1 MAQNSLFPSATLRIE
16 RLRQTV
22 IGHYFASLEERDG
35 VVGVGGGHD
44 NAGVTNELHQESR
57 CKFDGTD
64 GNIWWLWCQCQGQ
77 ELEGKGLWGHCT
89 RLGAMGANSH
99 HGWCPLMIDE
109 WVVSSDKHVE
119 SEEKQERQNRA
130 LPLAITSALGYPLH
144 MIEMQIMLIGGQKWP
159 QFCILTI
166 R

>member
-1 MAQNSLFPSATLRIE
+1 
-16 RLRQTV
+16 
-22 IGHYFASLEERDG
+22 
-35 VVGVGGGHD
+35 
-44 NAGVTNELHQESR
+44 
-57 CKFDGTD
+57 
-64 GNIWWLWCQCQGQ
+64 
-77 ELEGKGLWGHCT
+77 
-89 RLGAMGANSH
+89 
-99 HGWCPLMIDE
+99 MIDE